1 MEKTR
6 PRLRRRT
13 ILLLGAAAAVV
24 LLWDVIVTIGMQLLA
39 ASLLTLAALPL
50 CRLLDRRLPSG
61 PAAALSLAMLLVLV
75 ILALMFFV
83 PPLMGQLEQL
93 AAALPSLMAD
103 LQGLWT
109 RLSNWMTAHQLD
121 VTSVREGLFRQVT
134 DGAGM
139 LLSSLLGS
147 VTRFLGALSKVLLAP
162 LLAFYLLRDRKRFSA
177 WAMGLVPQA
186 FREQA
191 ALSARMIRRE
201 MSAYFRGQ
209 LLLCLFVGALT
220 AAGLLLT
227 GTPGW
232 LLLGILMGV
241 MELVPYVGPFLAGT
255 PAVLLALQGGWLR
268 ALWTLGAILTVQQI
282 ESAFL
287 SPRLLGNA
295 ARLHPM
301 AVLLL
306 VSAAGI
312 LAGPLGMLLVIPGV
326 IALRGIWHGWR
337 AAHAGAAKQPA
348 GR

>member
-1 MEKTR
+1 MERTR

-13 ILLLGAAAAVV
+13 WVALGIAAMAV

-39 ASLLTLAALPL
+39 ASLLCLAALPL
-50 CRLLDRRLPSG
+50 CRTLDRRLPPG
-61 PAAALSLAMLLVLV
+61 PAAALSLAMLLVLA
-75 ILALMFFV
+75 ILALMLFV
-83 PPLMGQLEQL
+83 PPLMAQLEQL
-93 AAALPSLMAD
+93 AAALPGLLAE
-103 LQGLWT
+103 LQSLWT
-109 RLSNWMTAHQLD
+109 RLSDWMTAHQLD
-121 VTSVREGLFRQVT
+121 ASSLRDGIFRQVT
-134 DGAGM
+134 DGAGA

-162 LLAFYLLRDRKRFSA
+162 LLAFYMLRDRKRFSA
-177 WAMGLVPQA
+177 WAMSLIPQP

-191 ALSARMIRRE
+191 ALSLRMIRRE

-209 LLLCLFVGALT
+209 LLLCLSVGALT
-220 AAGLLLT
+220 AVGLLLA

-232 LLLGILMGV
+232 LLLGVLMGV
-241 MELVPYVGPFLAGT
+241 MELIPYVGPFLAGT

-268 ALWTLGAILTVQQI
+268 ALWALGAILAVQQI

-312 LAGPLGMLLVIPGV
+312 LAGPLGMLLVIPAV
-326 IALRGIWHGWR
+326 IALRGAWHGWR
-337 AAHAGAAKQPA
+337 AARGAAGAA